1 MSKQTLSSFF
11 QTQAIPNLQRE
22 LSLKNSSPLRLKVQN
37 DPEKSKNTRKM
48 NSLTALNP
56 SKNSIKSFRIF
67 IFLIIYFSLFSL
79 YIQTDNYITVTYKGT
94 GTVTIINSTY
104 IPSLSNI
111 QIDPGSTIAAGSIYQ
126 EQTLTSDSTTI
137 IFNWNSP
144 LSSCSYMFKGLNKII
159 SFNLP
164 ILILAQL
171 QK

>member
-79 YIQTDNYITVTYKGT
+79 FKQTDNYITVTYKGT
-94 GTVTIINSTY
+94 G
-104 IPSLSNI
+104 
-111 QIDPGSTIAAGSIYQ
+111 
-126 EQTLTSDSTTI
+126 
-137 IFNWNSP
+137 
-144 LSSCSYMFKGLNKII
+144 
-159 SFNLP
+159 
-164 ILILAQL
+164 
-171 QK
+171 